1 VRLSILKDAEAFKKL
16 REFWQRIW
24 ADPGIRLAV
33 LIFIGVRI
41 ALLIFARV
49 ANDIYPETF
58 DPHPVLRPYLGV
70 APATNPWIEPWQRW
84 DTLHFQAIAE
94 RGYRAYNSSLF
105 TPFLYPFLIRVVATV
120 IGGDTLIAGLIIS
133 NLAFLAALIF
143 LYRLVDLELDHEVAQ
158 LSILYLAFF
167 PTALFFF
174 AAYSESLFLLTAV
187 AAIYYARH
195 KRWVLAGAWAF
206 FAPLT
211 RMQGAILPLV
221 IAFEIW
227 RTRRVDPSPLVN
239 KITGVVLS
247 ALGAVTFPLY
257 VWWGL
262 GKSPWEPLIV
272 QSSRFHGSFAI
283 PGYSLIKAS
292 QVIFG
297 GEPLMMDYFDLGFAL
312 LFILLTVLVVRRLDA
327 VYGLYSVLMLMVIL
341 SKVGD
346 IQPLLSVPR
355 YMLAIFPAF
364 IILGRA
370 GKDPLVNRI
379 ILYSSWL
386 GLLYFCGQFV
396 IWGWVA

>member
-1 VRLSILKDAEAFKKL
+1 MKDAETFRKI
-16 REFWQRIW
+16 REFWQRVW
-24 ADPGIRLAV
+24 ASPGVRLAV
-33 LIFIGVRI
+33 LAFIGVRI
-41 ALLIFARV
+41 VLLIFARL

-70 APATNPWIEPWQRW
+70 ARATNPWIEPWQRW

-94 RGYRAYNSSLF
+94 RGYGAYNSSLF
-105 TPFLYPFLIRVVATV
+105 TPFLYPFLMRVVAKV
-120 IGGDTLIAGLIIS
+120 IGGDTLIAGLIVS

-143 LYRLVDLELDHEVAQ
+143 LYRLIDLEADREVARR
-158 LSILYLAFF
+158 SILYLVFF
-167 PTALFFF
+167 PTAIFFF
-174 AAYSESLFLLTAV
+174 AAYSESLFLLTTV

-206 FAPLT
+206 FSPLT

-227 RTRRVDPSPLVN
+227 RTRRVDPCPLAN
-239 KITGVVLS
+239 KITGMALS
-247 ALGAVTFPLY
+247 VLGAVAFPLY
-257 VWWGL
+257 VWWVL

-272 QSSRFHGSFAI
+272 QSSRFRGSFTI

-292 QVIFG
+292 QGILF
-297 GEPLMMDYFDLGFAL
+297 GEPLLMDYFDLGFAL
-312 LFILLTVLVVRRLDA
+312 LFVLLTVLIVRRLDA
-327 VYGLYSVLMLMVIL
+327 IYGLYSALMLMVIL
-341 SKVGD
+341 SKVSD

-355 YMLAIFPAF
+355 YVLAIFPAF
-364 IILGRA
+364 IILGRE
-370 GKDPLVNRI
+370 GKNPLVNRI